1 MTGTAVCQKQIKNST
16 SVGNS
21 AADSTKKAST
31 IRCQLLEITL
41 NKLALLGYCYFDAY
55 LTKLDKFI
63 RTAVNFVSTHFFGKR
78 NIGIFHQKELIESCT
93 ELWYQ
98 ALVPK
103 LYQRY
108 QDHSRQ
114 YNSHI
119 YILSS
124 TDKIVLRH
132 FKRQSKKLWI
142 RKIFLMRP
150 QRILSSYCLFFKNSC
165 SFLLKLYVQTYRGYF
180 IFLVIFKC
188 IRNLYFALYY
198 WNNFL
203 LALNQKCSSNIFLF
217 PEKFV

>member
-16 SVGNS
+16 SVGNG

-78 NIGIFHQKELIESCT
+78 NIGIFHQKELIESC
-93 ELWYQ
+93 
-98 ALVPK
+98 
-103 LYQRY
+103 RY
-108 QDHSRQ
+108 KDYSRQ
-114 YNSHI
+114 YNSYI
-119 YILSS
+119 YILST

-165 SFLLKLYVQTYRGYF
+165 SFLLKLCVQTYRGYF
-180 IFLVIFKC
+180 RFLLIVKC
-188 IRNLYFALYY
+188 IHNFYFALYY
-198 WNNFL
+198 
-203 LALNQKCSSNIFLF
+203 
-217 PEKFV
+217 